1 MAGSMCSRIVL
12 VVVTHVSLVPACAQY
27 SSEYVREGGPRVL
40 GCDLV
45 VSLWR
50 CVCIKE
56 YECS

>member
-40 GCDLV
+40 GV
-45 VSLWR
+45 ILWCHCGDA
-50 CVCIKE
+50 CV
-56 YECS
+56 